1 MYSFLFPS
9 ATVTFGFVAVPVIV
23 GIRELWARSDT
34 GMVVC
39 DVTEP
44 TMASTPCWLMSR
56 FAALLASV
64 GSFLSSTMKVVIF
77 LPATPPLAFA
87 SSTAISNAFFTDSP
101 NVFTSPESG
110 VIRPILIS
118 FAGGVLQPEESPAR
132 RTAIARSDSLLLT
145 SLLLSFAGFP
155 VRALQFYSGFPRR
168 QQFFPLRRRS
178 GRSNPPCRRRREAPR
193 RPSRG
198 DPPGAPMP
206 VLPTA
211 NPPRTPRIPLPGRFR
226 HGRGLPGIRWAC
238 SGSNT
243 PSPHL

>member
-1 MYSFLFPS
+1 MYSFRFPS

-34 GMVVC
+34 GMVVF

-44 TMASTPCWLMSR
+44 TMACTPRWLISR

-64 GSFLSSTMKVVIF
+64 GSFLSSTIKVVIF
-77 LPATPPLAFA
+77 LPAKPPLAFA
-87 SSTAISNAFFTDSP
+87 SSTAISNAFLTYSP

-118 FAGGVLQPEESPAR
+118 FAGGVLQPGKSPAR
-132 RTAIARSDSLLLT
+132 RTANARSDSLLLT
-145 SLLLSFAGFP
+145 SLLLSCAGFSAR
-155 VRALQFYSGFPRR
+155 VLQFYSGFPCR

-178 GRSNPPCRRRREAPR
+178 DRSTPLCRRRREAPR
-193 RPSRG
+193 RASRG

-211 NPPRTPRIPLPGRFR
+211 SPPRTPRIPLPVRFR

-238 SGSNT
+238 SGST
-243 PSPHL
+243 TRAPQ